1 METVTV
7 SPKYQV
13 VIPKNV
19 RKALGIRVGQ
29 KIQVVVYEGRIE
41 LVPVTPIKKLRG
53 FAKGIDTSVE
63 REDDRV

>member
-19 RKALGIRVGQ
+19 REALGIRVGQ

-41 LVPVTPIKKLRG
+41 LIPVTPVKKLRG

-63 REDDRV
+63 READRV